1 MWLLAQRG
9 CSFKKADNKLSVP
22 IHLKEKKMSTLNS
35 LKLVNSKKPT
45 SIPPILH
52 RRNKLA
58 TKIWEQIQLAKAQ
71 KEGGTYTVKKFK
83 TVKDHDGSRKNIE
96 IEKRVR
102 PWWFVATEGKVCVN
116 VRYGA
121 KLIELAKGKT
131 AVEVATAEDLI
142 KTLEIIKGAVEA
154 GDLDAQIEQASGAVR
169 AGFGR

>member
-1 MWLLAQRG
+1 
-9 CSFKKADNKLSVP
+9 
-22 IHLKEKKMSTLNS
+22 MSTLNS
-35 LKLVNSKKPT
+35 LKLVNAKKPT
-45 SIPPILH
+45 AIPPILQ
-52 RRNKLA
+52 RRNKLS

-71 KEGGTYTVKKFK
+71 KEGNTFTVKKFK
-83 TVKDHDGSRKNIE
+83 TVKDYDGSRKSIE
-96 IEKRVR
+96 LEKRVR
-102 PWWFVATEGKVCVN
+102 PWWFVADAGKVCVN